1 MAGTINSLG
10 IGSNVLTADV
20 IDKLKANDKSIL
32 INPID
37 NKIDL
42 QKQKGEALKLLNSL
56 LSSFKSSVNALGNG
70 TLYQARSVSGNS
82 NSINITANAGVSVQS
97 FTISDVK
104 MAQKSVKESGTFLSP
119 NAPIASGNG
128 SMNIGV
134 GGLSYTID
142 YTNGMSMN
150 ELKDAINTQAGS
162 KVIAS
167 TLQVGENDY
176 RLILRSVDTGTDQN
190 ITLSDNDGALSSAL
204 LPYDISTNPSG
215 MQEIQAAS
223 NASFKYNGINLTRS
237 SNTISDIIPG
247 VTINLLQDN
256 TANSTISILQD
267 TNAITE
273 EMKMLVES
281 YNTLTSQL
289 KNMTLADVEEG
300 KIGIFN
306 GESSINM
313 IGREI
318 TRMMISINN
327 GFSLA
332 KFGIDLNQNGNMTFN
347 ANTFTEQF
355 NQNPSLAENF
365 LGGTTPG
372 QEGIFTKLD
381 NLMSSYTK
389 SNGVLTTLTNGSDT
403 ELKSLNENK
412 KRAQAL
418 LDARYE
424 AMTARFIQYDAIISK
439 INLQFS
445 SLQQQIQMAINAK

>member
-10 IGSNVLTADV
+10 IGSNVLTSDV

-32 INPID
+32 INPIE
-37 NKIDL
+37 NKIAL

-56 LSSFKSSVNALGNG
+56 LSSFKSSVNALGNS

-82 NSINITANAGVSVQS
+82 SSINVTANAGVSVQS
-97 FTISDVK
+97 FTLSDIQ
-104 MAQKSVKESGTFLSP
+104 MAQKSVKESGSFLSL
-119 NAPIASGNG
+119 NAPVASGNG
-128 SMNIGV
+128 SMNIGI
-134 GGLSYTID
+134 GGLSFTID
-142 YTNGMSMN
+142 YTSGMSMSD
-150 ELKDAINTQAGS
+150 LKDAINAQAGS
-162 KVIAS
+162 KVVAS

-223 NASFKYNGINLTRS
+223 DASFKYNGINLKRS

-256 TANSTISILQD
+256 ASSSTISISQD

-318 TRMMISINN
+318 TRMMTSINN
-327 GFSLA
+327 GYSLT

-355 NQNPSLAENF
+355 NQNPSLSENF
-365 LGGTTPG
+365 LSGTTLG
-372 QEGIFTKLD
+372 QEGIFAKLD
-381 NLMSSYTK
+381 NLMNSYTK
-389 SNGVLTTLTNGSDT
+389 SDGVLNTLTTGSDT